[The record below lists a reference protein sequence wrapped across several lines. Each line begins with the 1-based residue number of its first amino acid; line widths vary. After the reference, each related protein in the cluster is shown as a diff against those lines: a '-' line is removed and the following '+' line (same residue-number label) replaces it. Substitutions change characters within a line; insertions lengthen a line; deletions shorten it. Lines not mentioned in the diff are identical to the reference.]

1 MEKHYEKYPSSIYTN
16 QLLKDK
22 KTLQESGMISL
33 EDYTDFKNHLVR
45 RVKYDRADYKENSA
59 QKIRNYFIT
68 KEE

>member
-1 MEKHYEKYPSSIYTN
+1 MEKSSRINSKCLLSNFEKI
-16 QLLKDK
+16 K
-22 KTLQESGMISL
+22 KTLQEFGMISL

-68 KEE
+68 KEK